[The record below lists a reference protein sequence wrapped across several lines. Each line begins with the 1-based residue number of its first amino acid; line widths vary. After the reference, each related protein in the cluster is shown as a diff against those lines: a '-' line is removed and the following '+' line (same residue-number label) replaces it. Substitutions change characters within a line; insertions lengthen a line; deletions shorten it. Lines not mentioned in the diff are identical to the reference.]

1 MPAKPQATACGLA
14 NRVYSGLGRL
24 SGGSFPP
31 LFAIELCLS
40 PLLLEGLFP
49 ENKPGSVVQLPAQM
63 FALSEMAAYNACRS
77 AYFVQLCS

>member
-1 MPAKPQATACGLA
+1 MPFFMVSMVASNIFGKPMPAKPQATACGLA

-49 ENKPGSVVQLPAQM
+49 ENKPGSVVQLPA
-63 FALSEMAAYNACRS
+63 
-77 AYFVQLCS
+77 